1 MKRNLDLVRSILLKV
16 EKSED
21 YLELTDL
28 FEARGRIKGCE
39 FTNTEIIYH
48 VELLIA
54 HGFIDGKLK
63 RDMNGYVID
72 SCICGLT
79 WDGTDI
85 HSRSLKIEEV
95 LGDLLKSCSKWR
107 INESKRSSLCKQLS

>member
-28 FEARGRIKGCE
+28 FEARGKIKGCD

-48 VELLIA
+48 VELLIFQ
-54 HGFIDGKLK
+54 GFIDGKLT
-63 RDMNGYVID
+63 RDLSGIIKPRRVK
-72 SCICGLT
+72 GLA
-79 WDGTDI
+79 
-85 HSRSLKIEEV
+85 
-95 LGDLLKSCSKWR
+95 
-107 INESKRSSLCKQLS
+107 

>member
-21 YLELTDL
+21 YFELTDL
-28 FEARGRIKGCE
+28 FEARGKIKGCD

-54 HGFIDGKLK
+54 HGFIDGKLT
-63 RDMNGYVID
+63 RDLSGEIID
-72 SCICGLT
+72 SCINGLT
-79 WDGTDI
+79 WDGDDI
-85 HSRSLKIEEV
+85 HSRSLRIEEA

-107 INESKRSSLCKQLS
+107 INESERSSLCK

>member
-1 MKRNLDLVRSILLKV
+1 MKRNLDLVRNILLQV

-28 FEARGRIKGCE
+28 FEARDRIKDCE
-39 FTNTEIIYH
+39 FTNNEIIYH

-72 SCICGLT
+72 SCINGLT
-79 WDGTDI
+79 WEFWSSVDLTGNQTI
-85 HSRSLKIEEV
+85 TRFQSLQGGFGAVSI
-95 LGDLLKSCSKWR
+95 
-107 INESKRSSLCKQLS
+107 